1 MAEKDFQPQNAFSL
15 VVRRWPLLAK
25 VCLATAVVAAIINF
39 LILPKWYKATTIIMP
54 PQERSAF
61 SGLGMLLSRM
71 TEMPGGIS
79 RIASGL
85 ASINPSQFL
94 FVVILNSRTV
104 ADSLIDKYN
113 LQNIYKKKYRYE
125 ARKALSNHTS
135 IDFPPEG
142 HLVVSVEAKENP
154 ELARDLANEYVIQ
167 LNNVLLDKGIYTA
180 TRKRKFLEERL
191 AEFKSSLDSMEDSLR
206 VFQEQYKIIEPDEQA
221 KGIIELMGML
231 RIDRESK
238 AIQLRI
244 KETVYTP
251 RHPEVLLL
259 KKQVDELDR
268 AIAKIESEFSTD
280 KALEELKSKIPLTNI
295 PSIAMGYTRLSRS
308 VKIQEE
314 MYLLLSAQYEEARVN
329 EQDDTPAAIVLDQA
343 VTPEYKWRPRRLLN
357 ILLSTGAALLLCAL
371 YIVAEERIKRG
382 S

>member
-1 MAEKDFQPQNAFSL
+1 
-15 VVRRWPLLAK
+15 
-25 VCLATAVVAAIINF
+25 
-39 LILPKWYKATTIIMP
+39 
-54 PQERSAF
+54 
-61 SGLGMLLSRM
+61 
-71 TEMPGGIS
+71 
-79 RIASGL
+79 
-85 ASINPSQFL
+85 
-94 FVVILNSRTV
+94 
-104 ADSLIDKYN
+104 
-113 LQNIYKKKYRYE
+113 
-125 ARKALSNHTS
+125 
-135 IDFPPEG
+135 
-142 HLVVSVEAKENP
+142 
-154 ELARDLANEYVIQ
+154 
-167 LNNVLLDKGIYTA
+167 
-180 TRKRKFLEERL
+180 
-191 AEFKSSLDSMEDSLR
+191 MEDSLR